1 MPPAHRHYSVY
12 LLSNQPN
19 GTLYVGVTSSLEN
32 RMWQH
37 KTGVFEGFSKRYGLT
52 RLVYY
57 EDYRDVKK
65 AIAREKEL
73 KGWLRAK
80 KVDLILKENPLWRD
94 LAEDWFDANVVR
106 AARAANVRDPGLSS

>member
-1 MPPAHRHYSVY
+1 MPSAHRHYSDY

-19 GTLYVGVTSSLEN
+19 GILYIGVTSSLEG

-37 KTGVFEGFSKRYGLT
+37 KTGAFEGFSKRYGLT

-57 EDYRDVKK
+57 EGYRNVNT

-73 KGWLRAK
+73 KGWLRAR
-80 KVDLILKENPLWRD
+80 KVELIRKDNPLWCD
-94 LAEDWFDANVVR
+94 LAEDWFDADVVK
-106 AARAANVRDPGLSS
+106 AARVANARAPRVSS